1 MVEFLDVFYPFNKTP
16 TDSSASKPL
25 LDKLLQQEAELEFT
39 SFNAADALA
48 LGLAI
53 LAESPKAKTPDAPG
67 VRPVVVHISING
79 NLQFYSAQDGT
90 NADNYGWIQR
100 KANTVTRFGHSSLY
114 MGSAAIARG
123 LDFNQ
128 KNLLPET
135 EYVGVGGGFP
145 LRVKGVAQTV
155 GVVAVSG
162 LPHEMDHELVTKG
175 IKKFLESQK

>member
-1 MVEFLDVFYPFNKTP
+1 MPEFLEVFYPFDKAP
-16 TDSSASKPL
+16 TDPAVSQPFLA
-25 LDKLLQQEAELEFT
+25 KLAEQEAELEFS
-39 SFNAADALA
+39 SFNASDALA

-67 VRPVVVHISING
+67 VRAVVVHVSING

-100 KANTVTRFGHSSLY
+100 KVNTVTRFGRASIF
-114 MGSAAIARG
+114 MGSSCMAG
-123 LDFNQ
+123 GKDFNV
-128 KNLLPET
+128 KFLLPET

-145 LRVKGVAQTV
+145 LRVKGVAYPV

-162 LPHEMDHELVTKG
+162 LPHQMDHELVTKG
-175 IKKFLESQK
+175 IKKYLESKK